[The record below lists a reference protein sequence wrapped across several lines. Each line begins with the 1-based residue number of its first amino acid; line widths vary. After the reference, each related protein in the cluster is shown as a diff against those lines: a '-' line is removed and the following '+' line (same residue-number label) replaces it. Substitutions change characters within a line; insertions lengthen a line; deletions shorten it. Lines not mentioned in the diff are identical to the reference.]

1 MRQRIDDIFTKM
13 AWAPQRENIQFST
26 EDFRQMDSSA
36 MENVRQ
42 SVMENFRHQNFR
54 QKIFDTIFSCRKYST
69 THKAK
74 FENVPSHCRKHSND

>member
-1 MRQRIDDIFTKM
+1 MPLLYHAKQN
-13 AWAPQRENIQFST
+13 RENIQFST
-26 EDFRQMDSSA
+26 ENFRQMDSSA
-36 MENVRQ
+36 MDNVRQ
-42 SVMENFRHQNFR
+42 SAMENFRHQNFR